1 MRVTTVNKAAK
12 DQGSC
17 VMCGK
22 PIEKGSTYQWIRP
35 FRGAKQVK
43 HITCRHWKPSELT
56 SNPNLSEVYRIQ
68 ENLQDESEMA
78 DFASMAYLLESAAGE
93 AEAAAD
99 MFRENASN
107 IEEGFG
113 HETQQSAEMN
123 EQADLVEQWAT
134 ELADAA
140 EEIKDRAGEDP
151 DALDED
157 EKSDLMQQF
166 DGAVAAMPL

>member
-1 MRVTTVNKAAK
+1 MRVTTVNKSAK
-12 DQGSC
+12 AQGNC

-35 FRGAKQVK
+35 FRGAKQSK
-43 HITCRHWKPSELT
+43 HVSCRTWKGSELT

-68 ENLQDESEMA
+68 ENLQEESKLA
-78 DFASMAYLLESAAGE
+78 DISTLASLLEDAAGE

-99 MFRENASN
+99 MFRESASN

-123 EQADLVEQWAT
+123 EQADEVEGWAT
-134 ELADAA
+134 ELAGAG
-140 EEIKDRAGEDP
+140 EEIKERMGEDP
-151 DALDED
+151 DALNED
-157 EKSDLMQQF
+157 TRNELLDRF
-166 DGAVAAMPL
+166 NDAVEAMPL